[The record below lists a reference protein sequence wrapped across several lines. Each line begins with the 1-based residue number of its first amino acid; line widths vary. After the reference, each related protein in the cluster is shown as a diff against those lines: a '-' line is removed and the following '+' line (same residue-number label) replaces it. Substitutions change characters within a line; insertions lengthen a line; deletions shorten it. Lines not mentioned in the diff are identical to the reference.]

1 MKTILLPVLIFLVL
15 GAAMGILLA
24 AASRIFAVKKDERAE
39 EILACL
45 PGANCGGCG
54 YTGCA
59 AYAKAVSEG
68 SAPANACTVGGA
80 EAAQKIGAIMGVEVG
95 SMEKMRAQVMCS
107 GTSEFAKKK
116 YIYEGVP
123 DCVAASKIGG
133 SDKIC
138 PNGCIGLGTC
148 VAACPV
154 QAIQVEKGVAAV
166 DYSKCIG
173 CGVCTHVCP
182 RGIIQLIPFGAKHWV
197 GCKSEDL
204 GKNVRKYCD
213 VGCIACKLCVKN
225 CPENA
230 IAIEN
235 NLAVID
241 YSKCTGCDK
250 CVSKCPRKIIW
261 SGETQGKLGLVIARI
276 PEEALNID
284 A

>member
-1 MKTILLPVLIFLVL
+1 
-15 GAAMGILLA
+15 
-24 AASRIFAVKKDERAE
+24 
-39 EILACL
+39 
-45 PGANCGGCG
+45 
-54 YTGCA
+54 
-59 AYAKAVSEG
+59 
-68 SAPANACTVGGA
+68 
-80 EAAQKIGAIMGVEVG
+80 
-95 SMEKMRAQVMCS
+95 
-107 GTSEFAKKK
+107 
-116 YIYEGVP
+116 VP

-261 SGETQGKLGLVIARI
+261 SGEQQGKLGLVIARI
-276 PEEALNID
+276 PEDALKEIE
-284 A
+284 